1 MLCLCGLGVV
11 LTLSGVAALFGCFS
25 TEEGDAALQA
35 SQQEESARAQ
45 TKQQAALVLQGRA
58 AVQGDP
64 RRAGGLHG
72 GGRARGTPA
81 AQGGL
86 RVTLTRGQTTWIVV

>member
-1 MLCLCGLGVV
+1 MSSVCGLGVA
-11 LTLSGVAALFGCFS
+11 LTLSGVTAPFGCFS

-35 SQQEESARAQ
+35 SQQEENARAQ
-45 TKQQAALVLQGRA
+45 TKQQAALVLQGQA

-72 GGRARGTPA
+72 GRYARGTQP
-81 AQGGL
+81 
-86 RVTLTRGQTTWIVV
+86 RGVG